1 MGPIYLENLSCT
13 LNEQHAFLNEL
24 TKWLLIQYSRKKN
37 YFGIPMNIIPVA
49 LAIVTFFSTL
59 LGGFLVLRYR
69 KCLTYIF
76 AFAAGS
82 ILTVA
87 FMEIL
92 PQSLLIAGMNG
103 ILIRDIMAYAS
114 LSFLVCLIMEKYFS
128 THPLIGIASES
139 HIMGPIGAG
148 SLILMSFLDGLSM
161 GVAFQTSVS
170 IGILVAIAIII
181 HDIPDGINTVVL
193 ILKSNREKNE
203 AVHFLLMDGLSP
215 LAGVLLTSF
224 IIFPQSLL
232 AILLAIFAGEFI
244 YVAAAS
250 LLPENP
256 YLSTRK
262 ILVSVL
268 LGFIFIFVIGLF
280 L

>member
-1 MGPIYLENLSCT
+1 MNL
-13 LNEQHAFLNEL
+13 
-24 TKWLLIQYSRKKN
+24 
-37 YFGIPMNIIPVA
+37 IPVA

-59 LGGFLVLRYR
+59 LGGFLVLRFR
-69 KCLTYIF
+69 KSLPFIF

-87 FMEIL
+87 LMEIL
-92 PQSLLIAGMNG
+92 PQSLTIAVMNG
-103 ILIRDIMAYAS
+103 ILVRDIMAYAS
-114 LSFLVCLIMEKYFS
+114 LSFLFFLIMEKYFS
-128 THPLIGIASES
+128 THPLKGIASEG

-161 GVAFQTSVS
+161 GVAFQASVS
-170 IGILVAIAIII
+170 IGIFVGLAIII

-193 ILKSNREKNE
+193 MLKSNRKKNE
-203 AVHFLLMDGLSP
+203 AMLFLFLDGLSP

-224 IIFPQSLL
+224 ILFPQNLL
-232 AILLAIFAGEFI
+232 AILLAIFVGEFI
-244 YVAAAS
+244 YIAAAS

-262 ILVSVL
+262 ILVAVL